1 MFGSIITFLSTGI
14 IILSIVWAYIYIA
27 KQNKNNLLN
36 KKRRWIEQLPS
47 LISTLGVLGTFLGI
61 TIGLLAFNEGDLT
74 QSIPELLNGM
84 KTAFFTSLAGMVGSL
99 MLSRYVNRLY
109 DEQDNGVSDINQA
122 AKEIV
127 SAVNEM
133 NNVNSATMNLLI
145 EQMNNQVQNQN
156 VFYSSMNTMINNIHT
171 HLNTTDTNISSILVQ
186 TQSQSTI
193 FSTIK
198 EDIATQKDLL
208 SSGKNILSN
217 LEENTSK
224 LADLTENI
232 EKITGNIEEFA
243 EVQKD
248 NTTEIKV
255 STQAIV
261 PVVNDI
267 STNIGETVDIVSG
280 ISTTQDEIE
289 DEVKNFAGILHG
301 EVVEIEDKMKET
313 NQLLNK
319 KFDEFTELLKKSNT
333 EALVEVMKNVTEE
346 FQKQMNSLI
355 NKLIQENF
363 EQLNTSVERL
373 NTWQQENKEMI
384 ASLISQYKNMADNFE
399 GTSTTLTKVGDD
411 TKLLVSSGGKL
422 EQLISALNKVII
434 EDSKFI
440 EITTKLTQTVELT
453 KNNMES
459 FDSSTKS
466 LNDWVKK
473 QRNFVD
479 GVNILIEKLEE
490 LNKIKDY
497 GEQFWRSTKEKLEEG
512 VGYISNGSRT
522 LNDQLRELD
531 KQFYARLSA
540 TLAELDTCIQAL
552 ITNNRQY

>member
-1 MFGSIITFLSTGI
+1 MFSSIVTFLSTGI
-14 IILSIVWAYIYIA
+14 IILTIVWVYIYIA
-27 KQNKNNLLN
+27 KQSKNNLLN

-84 KTAFFTSLAGMVGSL
+84 KTAFFTSLAGMIGSL
-99 MLSRYVNRLY
+99 FISRYVNRLY

-122 AKEIV
+122 AREIV
-127 SAVNEM
+127 NAVNEM
-133 NNVNSATMNLLI
+133 NTVNNTTMNMLI
-145 EQMNNQVQNQN
+145 EQNITQTQNQT
-156 VFYSSMNTMINNIHT
+156 VFYTSVNTVLNNIYSKFN
-171 HLNTTDTNISSILVQ
+171 NTDSNLSSLLLH
-186 TQSQSTI
+186 SQSNSTLLT
-193 FSTIK
+193 TIK
-198 EDIATQKDLL
+198 EKIENQKEDISKLNDLIENVE
-208 SSGKNILSN
+208 NIL
-217 LEENTSK
+217 
-224 LADLTENI
+224 
-232 EKITGNIEEFA
+232 GNIEEF
-243 EVQKD
+243 
-248 NTTEIKV
+248 TEKQ
-255 STQAIV
+255 TNAIANISKTSEELL
-261 PVVNDI
+261 PLTEGI
-267 STNIGETVDIVSG
+267 STNVGEIVDIASG
-280 ISTTQDEIE
+280 ISTTEDEIS
-289 DEVKNFAGILHG
+289 DNVKNFAEILHG
-301 EVVEIEDKMKET
+301 EVVDIEDKMERT
-313 NQLLNK
+313 NTLLNN

-333 EALVEVMKNVTEE
+333 EALVEVMKKVTEE

-363 EQLNTSVERL
+363 DQLNKSVERL
-373 NTWQQENKEMI
+373 NVWQQENKEMI
-384 ASLISQYKNMADNFE
+384 KSLTTQYKNMADNFE
-399 GTSTTLTKVGDD
+399 NTSETLSKVGDD

-422 EQLISALNKVII
+422 EQLINALNKVII

-440 EITTKLTQTVELT
+440 EITTKLTETVELT

-497 GEQFWRSTKEKLEEG
+497 GEQFWKSTKEKLEEG

-522 LNDQLRELD
+522 LNNQLKELD
-531 KQFYARLSA
+531 KQFYQRLSA

-552 ITNNRQY
+552 INGNM